1 LIPLTVEGYIDTYF
15 SFDFNEPENST
26 IPYVVS
32 YNRHHEFNINLA
44 YISLKYNTNNIKAVF
59 TPGYGT
65 YMDANYIN
73 ERASLK
79 NIVEAYVSIR
89 IFKDKEIWLDA
100 GVIPSPYTYESP
112 IAIDQINYSR
122 CYAPEYTPY
131 FLTGT
136 KLSLPITKNTL
147 FSVYLVNG
155 WQEIRDVNHA
165 LALGTHLEIKP
176 NSNLSFNWNTFIGNE
191 QSVSTPD
198 YRNRFFTDAYC
209 TYYPNKNWMVSS
221 SIYVGM
227 QEKINTNNNTSEYA
241 WYQGNIAAKY
251 NITEKNSI
259 SSRIEYYSDY
269 NRIMITPII
278 GNTGFDTFSGV
289 LGYNLLIAKDILFR
303 LEGKYLL
310 SNQMVFERNNS
321 AVKNNFIML
330 VGLNAR
336 FNSK

>member
-1 LIPLTVEGYIDTYF
+1 
-15 SFDFNEPENST
+15 
-26 IPYVVS
+26 
-32 YNRHHEFNINLA
+32 
-44 YISLKYNTNNIKAVF
+44 
-59 TPGYGT
+59 
-65 YMDANYIN
+65 
-73 ERASLK
+73 
-79 NIVEAYVSIR
+79 
-89 IFKDKEIWLDA
+89 
-100 GVIPSPYTYESP
+100 
-112 IAIDQINYSR
+112 
-122 CYAPEYTPY
+122 
-131 FLTGT
+131 
-136 KLSLPITKNTL
+136 
-147 FSVYLVNG
+147 
-155 WQEIRDVNHA
+155 
-165 LALGTHLEIKP
+165 
-176 NSNLSFNWNTFIGNE
+176 
-191 QSVSTPD
+191 
-198 YRNRFFTDAYC
+198 
-209 TYYPNKNWMVSS
+209 MVSS